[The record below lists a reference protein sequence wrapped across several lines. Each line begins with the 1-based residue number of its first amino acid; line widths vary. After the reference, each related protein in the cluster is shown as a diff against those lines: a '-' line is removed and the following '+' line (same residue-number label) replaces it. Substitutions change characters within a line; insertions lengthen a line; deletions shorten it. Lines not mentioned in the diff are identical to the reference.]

1 MTAGSSQ
8 RSRWW
13 RRRFSGQTW
22 SGRDG
27 RAPCR
32 GFTYV
37 GLLVF
42 VAILGIASA
51 ATLQMGSVVQRRAAE
66 DELLLVGMEYR
77 RALISYAQ
85 RTPAGQLRQP
95 KSLAD
100 LLKDPRYPNTVRH
113 LRKLYPDPIT
123 GKAEWGLIQ
132 GVEGGGISGV
142 YSLSEA
148 MPIKIDNFDP
158 ELAHFKGKT
167 SYREWQFSVLPTT
180 PARPSRPT
188 ANPRS
193 NQTRQD
199 GYVTP
204 DVSNRL

>member
-1 MTAGSSQ
+1 MAGSSQ
-8 RSRWW
+8 SSRP
-13 RRRFSGQTW
+13 RRRRVFPQTW
-22 SGRDG
+22 SLRDG
-27 RAPCR
+27 LAPCR

-51 ATLQMGSVVQRRAAE
+51 ATLQMGSILQRRAAE
-66 DELLLVGMEYR
+66 EELLLVGMEYR

-85 RTPAGQLRQP
+85 STPAGQLRQP

-148 MPIKIDNFDP
+148 TPIKVDNFDT

-180 PARPSRPT
+180 PSRPSRPPT
-188 ANPRS
+188 NPGS
-193 NQTRQD
+193 NQTRRD
-199 GYVTP
+199 GYGTP
-204 DVSNRL
+204 GVSNSL